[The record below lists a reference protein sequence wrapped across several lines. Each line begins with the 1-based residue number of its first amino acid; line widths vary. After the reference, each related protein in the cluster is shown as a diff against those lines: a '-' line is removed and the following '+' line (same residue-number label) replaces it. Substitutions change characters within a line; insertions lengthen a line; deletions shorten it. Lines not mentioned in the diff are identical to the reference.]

1 VTDQFAVGAAPRVL
15 HVQKVC
21 GIAGSERHL
30 LLLQRGLVERQW
42 QVSMAVLEEPGLPM
56 DEYLHELERI
66 GVHTHRLTIRAD
78 ADPLC
83 LFRLHRIV
91 SSGKFDLVHTHL
103 IHGDLYG
110 TVASRLA
117 GVSAVVSSKHGYAEY
132 ANPSRLYRLVGKL
145 DRCVDRVITISDALK
160 PLVERVE
167 GIPTRKMTTIHY
179 GLDVTDPVPTAARS
193 ASGSGEFRI
202 ATVGRL
208 VPVKGVDHLLDAM
221 ASLVERGSRARLL
234 VFGDGVERA
243 RLEKRAR
250 DLGLNGRVEF
260 RGWSRDIPA
269 ALAEA
274 DAFASATL
282 GEGFGL
288 AILEAMMQRLP
299 VVATRVVAI
308 PEIVVDEDSGLLVPP
323 ADPQALANALFR
335 LECSPALRDK
345 LAQHGRERAAGQFS
359 VDAMVAKTEAIYLDV
374 LGIRPHDDVVRE
386 SAR

>member
-1 VTDQFAVGAAPRVL
+1 VTDQFAVGAGPRIV

-30 LLLQRGLVERQW
+30 LLLLRGLVERHW
-42 QVSMAVLEEPGLPM
+42 HVSMAVLEEPGLPM
-56 DEYLHELERI
+56 DEYLHELEAV
-66 GVHTHRLTIRAD
+66 GVKAHRLTIRVD

-83 LFRLHRIV
+83 LFGLYRII
-91 SSGKFDLVHTHL
+91 SSGNFDLVHTHL

-110 TVASRLA
+110 TVAAKLA
-117 GVSAVVSSKHGYAEY
+117 GVAAVVSSKHGYAEY
-132 ANPSRLYRLVGKL
+132 DHPSRFYRLVGKL
-145 DRCVDRVITISDALK
+145 DRWVDRVITISDALQ

-167 GIPTRKMTTIHY
+167 GIPRRTMTTIHY
-179 GLDVTDPVPTAARS
+179 GMDVTDLLAAPLRP
-193 ASGSGEFRI
+193 ASDNGEFRV

-208 VPVKGVDHLLDAM
+208 VPVKGIDYLLDAM
-221 ASLVERGSRARLL
+221 ALLVERGSRATLL
-234 VFGDGVERA
+234 VFGDGAERA
-243 RLEKRAR
+243 RLEQRAHA
-250 DLGLNGRVEF
+250 LGLTRRVEF
-260 RGWSRDIPA
+260 RGWSRNIPG

-274 DAFASATL
+274 DAFVSATL

-335 LECSPALRDK
+335 LECSPALRDR
-345 LAQHGRERAAGQFS
+345 LAQRGRERAAGQFS
-359 VDAMVAKTEAIYLDV
+359 VDAMVAKTEAIYQDV
-374 LGIRPHDDVVRE
+374 LGIRRHDDVVRE